1 MDRKSIQW
9 RYGLLQG
16 FYWGLFGLTIAF
28 VNSYLTGIGL
38 GVEYV
43 GAITA
48 IFTLLAGIMQS
59 FLGHLSDRSTKF
71 NWKNLIA
78 ILLVI
83 RIIVNLLLMINSN
96 LFIAGILYG
105 LAILLVHAM
114 MPFVNAA
121 NFYYEEK
128 NIELNYGMARGVG
141 SLFYAALTYIVGNW
155 IASFGVHVVL
165 TSSLLIGVLFF
176 MTLLSMPYNK
186 EDDLV
191 VEVAPDD
198 TLKQGFFKK
207 YPKFILMITA
217 FALIMAFH
225 NNTTIYMLQI
235 LETVKAGN
243 KELGTALSIA
253 AMCELPMM
261 FGFSALKKRM
271 ATGNIILFSS
281 VAYFIKGLI
290 YIFASSVMGIYIAQV
305 LQMLSF
311 ASFAS
316 AAVYYTQERMDIKDK
331 IQGQSIMSSFQ
342 TFGSVLGSLIGGFV
356 IKSKGIIFNVWLM
369 VILIFISFVLILISR
384 EDRKKV

>member
-1 MDRKSIQW
+1 MNRKSIQW

-43 GAITA
+43 GTITA
-48 IFTLLAGIMQS
+48 VFTMLAGIMQS
-59 FLGHLSDRSTKF
+59 FLGHLSDRSTKY
-71 NWKNLIA
+71 NWKNLII
-78 ILLVI
+78 ILLTI
-83 RIIVNLLLMINSN
+83 RIAVNGLLMINNN
-96 LFIAGILYG
+96 LFFAGILYG
-105 LAILLVHAM
+105 IAVLLVHAM

-128 NIELNYGMARGVG
+128 NIELNYGVARGVG
-141 SLFYAALTYIVGNW
+141 SLFYAALTYLVGNW
-155 IASFGVHVVL
+155 IASIGVHVVL
-165 TSSLLIGVLFF
+165 TSSLVIGMLFLITIL
-176 MTLLSMPYNK
+176 TMPYNK
-186 EDDLV
+186 EDDV
-191 VEVAPDD
+191 VVDHVPDGVSE
-198 TLKQGFFKK
+198 GFFRK

-271 ATGNIILFSS
+271 STGNILLFSS
-281 VAYFIKGLI
+281 VAYFIKGII
-290 YIFASSVMGIYIAQV
+290 YIFASSVMGIYVAQV

-316 AAVYYTQERMDIKDK
+316 AAVYYTQERMSIKDK

-369 VILIFISFVLILISR
+369 VILIFIAFILILVSR
-384 EDRKKV
+384 EDKKG